1 MTSQGK
7 PPRVCVVVAH
17 PDDEALWFGAGLL
30 RLQAAG
36 ADVVAVSLTNAQ
48 NPVRAHEFR
57 RLCEAVNAAPLML
70 DYPDGGRERFP
81 DYPVELDESIDAGA
95 LSCLITHSPLGQ
107 ERAHPQHVQTWRALS
122 AWAQDRHVPLAFFAE
137 HSLPELAAGR
147 RALAEG
153 PGVRLRRARLS
164 RQWLA
169 RRAVQM
175 LGELPRERIAF
186 DNLRQAVR
194 ARRRQFG
201 PVRHVIELEVDIE
214 AKSRLFALYPSQM
227 PGLMEYA
234 TTHAERE
241 YVYAVDD
248 RAGWRLMEA
257 MTCRSY

>member
-1 MTSQGK
+1 MTRGK
-7 PPRVCVVVAH
+7 SPRICVVVAH

-36 ADVVAVSLTNAQ
+36 ADVVAVSLTNAR
-48 NPVRAHEFR
+48 NPVRAGEFL
-57 RLCEAVNAAPLML
+57 RLCEAVDAAPVLL

-81 DYPVELDESIDAGA
+81 DYPADLDESVDASA

-122 AWAQDRHVPLAFFAE
+122 AWAQDRDVPLAFFAE
-137 HSLPELAAGR
+137 QSLPELSAGR
-147 RALAEG
+147 RARAEG
-153 PGVRLRRARLS
+153 PGVCLRRARLS

-194 ARRRQFG
+194 VRRRQLG
-201 PVRHVIELEVDIE
+201 AVRHVVELDVDVE
-214 AKSRLFALYPSQM
+214 AKSRLFDLYPSQM

-234 TTHAERE
+234 TARAEKE

-257 MTCRSY
+257 MTCRSS